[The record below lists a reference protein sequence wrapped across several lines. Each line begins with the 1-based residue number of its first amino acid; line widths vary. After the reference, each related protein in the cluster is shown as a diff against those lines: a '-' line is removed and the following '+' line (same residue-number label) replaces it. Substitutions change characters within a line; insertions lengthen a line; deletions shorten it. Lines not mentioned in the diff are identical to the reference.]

1 MEAFDSRP
9 FEFVQIVGKFMDL
22 CQDLLVIN
30 HVLESSRNGG
40 VEPANYQWDVPL
52 QLTDVGASFSLT
64 CANEVPSVRR
74 RQGTLPRIKIRR
86 GVEWLQK
93 PLALNTGRNG
103 GRNISYHILRM
114 RLTKVGI
121 IAFDNGLINSNG
133 RLSTRKRT
141 IASISLKTD
150 LMWWSV
156 VPSPR
161 ERRF

>member
-40 VEPANYQWDVPL
+40 VEPANYQWGVPL

-74 RQGTLPRIKIRR
+74 
-86 GVEWLQK
+86 
-93 PLALNTGRNG
+93 
-103 GRNISYHILRM
+103 
-114 RLTKVGI
+114 
-121 IAFDNGLINSNG
+121 
-133 RLSTRKRT
+133 
-141 IASISLKTD
+141 
-150 LMWWSV
+150 
-156 VPSPR
+156 
-161 ERRF
+161 

>member
-1 MEAFDSRP
+1 MKYPVYVEDKEHCHESRLEDSWVVTEA
-9 FEFVQIVGKFMDL
+9 
-22 CQDLLVIN
+22 
-30 HVLESSRNGG
+30 
-40 VEPANYQWDVPL
+40 
-52 QLTDVGASFSLT
+52 
-64 CANEVPSVRR
+64 
-74 RQGTLPRIKIRR
+74 
-86 GVEWLQK
+86 
-93 PLALNTGRNG
+93 LALNTGRND
-103 GRNISYHILRM
+103 GRNISYHISRM

-121 IAFDNGLINSNG
+121 IAFDNGSINPNG